1 MSKTLT
7 VDVPLA
13 AHAKAVQALEE
24 FDSLVSQYEML
35 LDTQQVLV
43 RTANFAAL
51 FEMASRGDRLA
62 RDAAL
67 CGKRFT
73 PLVDAVAAGQF
84 TGPRAVEIR
93 RRSFSARS
101 HAETLSSTSSRL
113 ANECSSARDS
123 MGRELRRSHASSSQA
138 GLPPGYRTDSER
150 YLDRRG

>member
-1 MSKTLT
+1 MSKAVT

-67 CGKRFT
+67 CGKRFA
-73 PLVDAVAAGQF
+73 PLVDAVASGQF
-84 TGPRAVEIR
+84 TGPRATELR

-101 HAETLSSTSSRL
+101 NAETLSGSASRL
-113 ANECSSARDS
+113 ASACSIERDS
-123 MGRELRRSHASSSQA
+123 MGHEIRRSQNSGSQS
-138 GLPPGYRTDSER
+138 GLPAGYRTDAQR
-150 YLDRRG
+150 FLDRRG